1 MNPIDGIRRA
11 AAQRAEADELKQR
24 ATDELREQARSA
36 HAEGVSI
43 SRIARE
49 ANLSRQAVYDLLAVQ
64 QPS

>member
-1 MNPIDGIRRA
+1 MTPIDGIRRA
-11 AAQRAEADELKQR
+11 AERRAEADELKQR
-24 ATDELREQARSA
+24 ATDELREQARNA

-49 ANLSRQAVYDLLAVQ
+49 ANLSRQAVYDLLAVP